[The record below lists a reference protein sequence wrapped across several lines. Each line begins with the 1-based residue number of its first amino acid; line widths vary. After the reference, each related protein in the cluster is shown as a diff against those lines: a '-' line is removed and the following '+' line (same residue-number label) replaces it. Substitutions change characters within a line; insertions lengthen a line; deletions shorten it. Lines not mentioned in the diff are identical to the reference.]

1 MFELM
6 KQMKMCIENNPTEAR
21 NLLLQNPQLA
31 YALLQAQVIMRIV
44 DPEVSLQILNR
55 PLSVQVPTSLAPESK
70 IPTETVPQMVPPVN
84 ETPPAFPAF
93 SPAATQ
99 LSSSAASAPRA
110 PANPPLRPPLH
121 GDRVPV
127 MAASAVPPMPSPFAD
142 RDMRIMGDRDMR
154 QLPLGDRDMR
164 QLPILSGDKEIRQ
177 SHGDQDYRTLSN
189 NRPFDP
195 RFRNMQGS
203 DSAGSRGSSFDR
215 MRTGAN
221 SDPRTAFEGRVAASA
236 RVEDPRKALSAASVN
251 SRAGIVSA
259 PPATVGVSSSST
271 TQPVHHP
278 PAAPAPAASALA
290 PQDQEKAA
298 LIMQVLQLSD
308 QQIAMLPPE
317 QRQSI
322 LVLKE
327 QIARSQIS

>member
-1 MFELM
+1 
-6 KQMKMCIENNPTEAR
+6 
-21 NLLLQNPQLA
+21 
-31 YALLQAQVIMRIV
+31 
-44 DPEVSLQILNR
+44 
-55 PLSVQVPTSLAPESK
+55 
-70 IPTETVPQMVPPVN
+70 
-84 ETPPAFPAF
+84 
-93 SPAATQ
+93 
-99 LSSSAASAPRA
+99 
-110 PANPPLRPPLH
+110 
-121 GDRVPV
+121 
-127 MAASAVPPMPSPFAD
+127 
-142 RDMRIMGDRDMR
+142 MRIMGDRDMR

-164 QLPILSGDKEIRQ
+164 QLPILSGDKDIRQ
-177 SHGDQDYRTLSN
+177 SAADQDYRTLVN

-221 SDPRTAFEGRVAASA
+221 SDPRTAFEGRVAAAA

-259 PPATVGVSSSST
+259 SPASTVGVSSSST
-271 TQPVHHP
+271 TQPVHHSV
-278 PAAPAPAASALA
+278 AAPAPASSALA